1 MVMKK
6 NILLLFL
13 VFSNLLS
20 TAQFINATPPVAEKK
35 AHWRVIHNDSVADPY
50 FWMYDYFGK
59 GADSNLVVENLKAE
73 NNYLEKVMGNTT
85 AFQNQLF
92 NEIKSRIKEK
102 DEDVPVFKNGYYYYR
117 RTEPGNQYFKYCR
130 KKGSLQAKEEILLD
144 VDQMAIGHPYYNV
157 TGMEVSED
165 NLLLAF
171 AVDELSRLQYTIYI
185 KDLTTG
191 KILKDKI
198 DGTGGDP
205 CWANDNKTI
214 FYTSN
219 NQLTLLSEKIKR
231 HHLSEAQQKDVVV
244 YDEKDNSNYISVYK
258 SKNNEFIFIH
268 SEGTLSTEMHFIKA
282 DKPNENFKC
291 FQPRIKNVLYNV
303 YGIDN
308 KFLILTNKDGAKN
321 FKIMECSLKKTSSD
335 NWVDFMPHN
344 ENVLIE
350 KVEEF
355 NNYIILQER
364 ENGYEQLVI
373 KNLIDKTDYK
383 VDVNELDCSLS
394 LLASP
399 DFNGK
404 SFRYNFSS
412 LKTPST
418 VYEFDMIS
426 HKKLVLKKQQ
436 VLGGYNPA
444 EYTTERIMV
453 TARDGAKVPVSI
465 IYKNGFNKDGHAP
478 LLLYGYGSY
487 GYSTEAS
494 FSSSRLSLLN
504 RGFCFA
510 IAHIR
515 GGQEMGRA
523 WYEDGR
529 LLNKKNSFYDFIDCA
544 EYLTK
549 EKYTSSKHLYAMGRS
564 AGGLLMG
571 AVTTMAPEMWNGIIA
586 EVPFVDVI
594 NTMLDESIPLTTNE
608 FDEWGNP
615 KNKEY
620 YDYMNSYNPY
630 ENVKAVNY
638 PNILV
643 STGLHD
649 SQVQYFEPQKWVA
662 KLRAT
667 KTDNRLILLHT
678 NMNFGHGGASGRFDY
693 LKDVALNYTFLLT
706 LEGINK

>member
-1 MVMKK
+1 MRK
-6 NILLLFL
+6 LHLLFFANFL
-13 VFSNLLS
+13 PAIIL
-20 TAQFINATPPVAEKK
+20 AQFIESKPPVAPVKT
-35 AHWRVIHNDSVADPY
+35 HWRVIHNDSVADPY
-50 FWMYDYFGK
+50 YWMYDYFSK
-59 GADSNLVVENLKAE
+59 GPDSNLVLENLKAE
-73 NNYLEKVMGNTT
+73 NNYLENVMTNTR
-85 AFQNQLF
+85 AFQYQLF
-92 NEIKSRIKEK
+92 TEMKSRIKEK
-102 DEDVPVFKNGYYYYR
+102 DEDVPVYKNGYYYYH
-117 RTEPGNQYFKYCR
+117 RTQPGDQYFKYCR

-144 VDQMAIGHPYYNV
+144 VDQMAIGHPYYKV

-165 NLLLAF
+165 NRLLAF
-171 AVDELSRLQYTIYI
+171 AVDEVSRLQYSIYV
-185 KDLTTG
+185 KDLSTG
-191 KILKDKI
+191 KMLIDKV
-198 DGTGGDP
+198 DGTQGDP

-214 FYTSN
+214 FYTAN
-219 NQLTLLSEKIKR
+219 NQVTLLSEKIKR
-231 HHLSEAQQKDVVV
+231 HYLGEPQEKDAVV
-244 YDEKDNSNYISVYK
+244 YDEKDKSNYISVYK
-258 SKNNEFIFIH
+258 SKNKQFIFIK
-268 SEGTLSTEMHFIKA
+268 SEGTLSTEIHFIKA
-282 DKPNENFKC
+282 DKPTENFKC
-291 FQPRIKNVLYNV
+291 FQPRMKNVLYNV
-303 YGIDN
+303 FCIEN
-308 KFLILTNKDGAKN
+308 KFLILTNKDGARN
-321 FKIMECSLKKTSSD
+321 FKIMECSLKQTSSD
-335 NWVDFMPHN
+335 NWVDYLPHN

-350 KVEEF
+350 NIEEF
-355 NNYIILQER
+355 NNYIIIQER
-364 ENGYEQLVI
+364 ENGFEQLMV
-373 KNLIDKTDYK
+373 KSLNSDSSFK
-383 VDVNELDCSLS
+383 VVNDEYDCSLS
-394 LLASP
+394 LMSSP
-399 DFNGK
+399 DFNGNR
-404 SFRYNFSS
+404 FRYSFSS
-412 LKTPST
+412 LKTPNT
-418 VYEFDMIS
+418 IYEFDMIS

-444 EYTTERIMV
+444 DYTTERIMV
-453 TARDGAKVPVSI
+453 SSRDGSKVPVSI
-465 IYKNGFNKDGHAP
+465 IYKNGYNKDGNAP

-529 LLNKKNSFYDFIDCA
+529 LLKKKNSFYDFIDCA
-544 EYLTK
+544 EYLIK

-571 AVTTMAPEMWNGIIA
+571 AVTTMAPELWNGIIA

-594 NTMLDESIPLTTNE
+594 NTMLDENIPLTTNE

-615 KNKEY
+615 KYKEY

-630 ENVKAVNY
+630 ENIKATKY
-638 PNILV
+638 PHILV

-667 KTDNRLILLHT
+667 KTDDRLLLLHT

>member
-1 MVMKK
+1 MIKLHLAFFA
-6 NILLLFL
+6 III
-13 VFSNLLS
+13 S
-20 TAQFINATPPVAEKK
+20 TIASAQFTQTTPPVAPVKI
-35 AHWRVIHNDSVADPY
+35 HWRSIHNDSVADPY

-59 GADSNLVVENLKAE
+59 GPDSNLVVENLKAE
-73 NNYLEKVMGNTT
+73 NNYLEKVMSNTSY
-85 AFQNQLF
+85 FQNQLF
-92 NEIKSRIKEK
+92 NEMKSRIKEK
-102 DEDVPVFKNGYYYYR
+102 DEDVPVFNNGYYYYH

-144 VDQMAIGHPYYNV
+144 VDQMASGHPYYKV
-157 TGMEVSED
+157 SGMEVSED
-165 NLLLAF
+165 NHLLAF
-171 AVDELSRLQYTIYI
+171 AVDEISRLQYSIYI

-191 KILKDKI
+191 KILNDKV

-205 CWANDNKTI
+205 CWANNNKTI
-214 FYTSN
+214 FYTAN
-219 NQLTLLSEKIKR
+219 NQVTLLSEKIKR
-231 HHLSEAQQKDVVV
+231 HHLGEPQEKDDVV

-258 SKNNEFIFIH
+258 SKNNQFIFIK

-291 FQPRIKNVLYNV
+291 FQPRMKNVLYNV
-303 YGIDN
+303 SCIEN

-321 FKIMECSLKKTSSD
+321 FKIMECGLKKTTSD
-335 NWVDFMPHN
+335 NWVDYLPHN

-350 KVEEF
+350 NIEEF

-364 ENGYEQLVI
+364 ENGFEQLIV
-373 KNLIDKTDYK
+373 KSLIDNSIFK
-383 VDVNELDCSLS
+383 VVNDENDCSLS
-394 LLASP
+394 LLSSH

-404 SFRYNFSS
+404 TFRYNFSS
-412 LKTPST
+412 LKSPNT
-418 VYEFDMIS
+418 VYELDMVS

-436 VLGGYNPA
+436 VLGAYNPA
-444 EYTTERIMV
+444 DYTTERIMV
-453 TARDGAKVPVSI
+453 TARDGSKVPVSI
-465 IYKNGFNKDGHAP
+465 IYKNGFNKDGNSP

-529 LLNKKNSFYDFIDCA
+529 LLKKKNSFYDFIDCA
-544 EYLTK
+544 EYLIK

-571 AVTTMAPEMWNGIIA
+571 AVTTMAPDLWNGIIA

-594 NTMLDESIPLTTNE
+594 NTMLDENIPLTTNE

-630 ENVKAVNY
+630 ENIRATHY

-667 KTDNRLILLHT
+667 KKDNHLLLLHT

>member
-1 MVMKK
+1 MIKLHLAFFAV
-6 NILLLFL
+6 IIP
-13 VFSNLLS
+13 VIAS
-20 TAQFINATPPVAEKK
+20 AQFIASKPPIAEKK
-35 AHWRVIHNDSVADPY
+35 THWRELHNDSVADPY

-59 GADSNLVVENLKAE
+59 GPDSNLVVENLKAE
-73 NNYLEKVMGNTT
+73 NNYLENVMSNTA

-92 NEIKSRIKEK
+92 NEMKSRIKEK
-102 DEDVPVFKNGYYYYR
+102 DEDVPEFKNGYYYYH

-144 VDQMAIGHPYYNV
+144 VDQMAIGHPYFKV

-165 NLLLAF
+165 NRLLAF
-171 AVDELSRLQYTIYI
+171 AVDELSRLQYSIYV
-185 KDLTTG
+185 KDLSTG
-191 KILKDKI
+191 KILIDKV
-198 DGTGGDP
+198 DGTQGDP
-205 CWANDNKTI
+205 CWANDNKTV
-214 FYTSN
+214 FYTAN
-219 NQLTLLSEKIKR
+219 NQITLLSEKIKR
-231 HHLSEAQQKDVVV
+231 HHLGEAQQKDIVV

-258 SKNNEFIFIH
+258 SKNNQFIFIK

-291 FQPRIKNVLYNV
+291 FQPRMKNVLYNV
-303 YGIDN
+303 FCIEN
-308 KFLILTNKDGAKN
+308 KFLVLTNKDDAKN
-321 FKIMECSLKKTSSD
+321 FKIMECGLKKTSSD
-335 NWVDFMPHN
+335 TWLDYMPHN

-350 KVEEF
+350 NIEEF

-364 ENGYEQLVI
+364 ENGFEQLMV
-373 KNLIDKTDYK
+373 KSLNDNLLFK
-383 VDVNELDCSLS
+383 VVNDENDCSLS
-394 LLASP
+394 LLTSP
-399 DFNGK
+399 DFN
-404 SFRYNFSS
+404 SNTFRYNFSS
-412 LKTPST
+412 LKSPIT

-426 HKKLVLKKQQ
+426 HKKIVLKKQE
-436 VLGGYNPA
+436 VIGGYNPA
-444 EYTTERIMV
+444 DYTTERIMV

-465 IYKNGFNKDGHAP
+465 VYKNGFNKDGQAP

-529 LLNKKNSFYDFIDCA
+529 LLKKKNSFYDFIDCA
-544 EYLTK
+544 EYLIK
-549 EKYTSSKHLYAMGRS
+549 EKYTSSKHLYAMGRR

-571 AVTTMAPEMWNGIIA
+571 AVTTMAPNLWNGIIA

-594 NTMLDESIPLTTNE
+594 NTMLDENIPLTTNE

-620 YDYMNSYNPY
+620 YDYMKSYNPY
-630 ENVKAVNY
+630 ENIRTINY

-662 KLRAT
+662 KLRST
-667 KTDNRLILLHT
+667 KTDNHLLLLHT

-693 LKDVALNYTFLLT
+693 LRDVALNYCFLLS
-706 LEGINK
+706 LEGIRN

>member
-1 MVMKK
+1 MIKLHLAFFAV
-6 NILLLFL
+6 IIP
-13 VFSNLLS
+13 VIAS
-20 TAQFINATPPVAEKK
+20 AQFIASKPPIAEKK
-35 AHWRVIHNDSVADPY
+35 THWRVIHNDSVVDPY

-59 GADSNLVVENLKAE
+59 GANSNLVVENLKAE
-73 NNYLEKVMGNTT
+73 NNYLENVMINT
-85 AFQNQLF
+85 AVFQNQLF
-92 NEIKSRIKEK
+92 NEMKSRIKEK
-102 DEDVPVFKNGYYYYR
+102 DEDVPVYKNGYYYYR

-144 VDQMAIGHPYYNV
+144 VDQMAIGHPYYKV

-165 NLLLAF
+165 NRLLAF
-171 AVDELSRLQYTIYI
+171 AVDELSRLQYSIYV
-185 KDLTTG
+185 KDLTTE
-191 KILKDKI
+191 KILNDKV

-214 FYTSN
+214 FYTAN

-231 HHLSEAQQKDVVV
+231 HKLGELQQKDVVV
-244 YDEKDNSNYISVYK
+244 YDERDNSNYISVYK
-258 SKNNEFIFIH
+258 SKNNQFIFIK

-291 FQPRIKNVLYNV
+291 FQPRMKNVLYNV
-303 YGIDN
+303 FCIEN
-308 KFLILTNKDGAKN
+308 KFLVLTNKDDAKN
-321 FKIMECSLKKTSSD
+321 FKIMECGLKKTSSD
-335 NWVDFMPHN
+335 TWLDYMPHN

-350 KVEEF
+350 NIEEF

-364 ENGYEQLVI
+364 ENGFEQLMV
-373 KNLIDKTDYK
+373 KSLNDNLLFK
-383 VDVNELDCSLS
+383 VVNDENDCSLS
-394 LLASP
+394 LLNSP
-399 DFNGK
+399 DFN
-404 SFRYNFSS
+404 SNTFRYNFSS
-412 LKTPST
+412 LKSPIT

-426 HKKLVLKKQQ
+426 HKKIVLKKQE
-436 VLGGYNPA
+436 VIGGYNSA
-444 EYTTERIMV
+444 DYTTERIMV

-465 IYKNGFNKDGHAP
+465 VYKNGFNKDGNAP
-478 LLLYGYGSY
+478 LMLYGYGSY

-494 FSSSRLSLLN
+494 FSSSRLSLLD

-523 WYEDGR
+523 WYEEGR
-529 LLNKKNSFYDFIDCA
+529 LLKKKNSFYDFIDCA
-544 EYLTK
+544 EYLIK

-571 AVTTMAPEMWNGIIA
+571 AVTTMAPNLWNGIIA

-594 NTMLDESIPLTTNE
+594 NTMLDENIPLTTNE

-620 YDYMNSYNPY
+620 YDYMKSYNPY
-630 ENVKAVNY
+630 ENIRAINY

-667 KTDNRLILLHT
+667 KKDNNLLLLHT

>member
-1 MVMKK
+1 MIKLHLAFFA
-6 NILLLFL
+6 III
-13 VFSNLLS
+13 S
-20 TAQFINATPPVAEKK
+20 TIASAQFTQTTPPVAPVKI
-35 AHWRVIHNDSVADPY
+35 HWRSIHNDSVADPY

-59 GADSNLVVENLKAE
+59 GPDSNLVVENLKAE
-73 NNYLEKVMGNTT
+73 NNYLEKVMSNTSY
-85 AFQNQLF
+85 FQNQLF
-92 NEIKSRIKEK
+92 NEMKSRIKEK
-102 DEDVPVFKNGYYYYR
+102 DEDVPVFNNGYYYYH

-144 VDQMAIGHPYYNV
+144 VDQMAIGHPYYKV

-165 NLLLAF
+165 NRLLAF
-171 AVDELSRLQYTIYI
+171 AVDELSRLQYSIYV
-185 KDLTTG
+185 KDLSTG
-191 KILKDKI
+191 KILNDKVE
-198 DGTGGDP
+198 GTQGDP

-214 FYTSN
+214 FYTAN
-219 NQLTLLSEKIKR
+219 NQVTLLSEKIKR
-231 HHLSEAQQKDVVV
+231 HHLGEPQEKDDVV

-258 SKNNEFIFIH
+258 SKNNQFIFIK

-291 FQPRIKNVLYNV
+291 FQPRMKNVLYNV
-303 YGIDN
+303 SCIEN

-321 FKIMECSLKKTSSD
+321 FKIMECGLKKTTSD
-335 NWVDFMPHN
+335 NWVDYLPHN

-350 KVEEF
+350 NIEEF

-364 ENGYEQLVI
+364 ENGFEQLIV
-373 KNLIDKTDYK
+373 KSLIDNSIFK
-383 VDVNELDCSLS
+383 VVNDENDCSLS
-394 LLASP
+394 LLSSP

-404 SFRYNFSS
+404 TFRYNFSS
-412 LKTPST
+412 LKSPNT
-418 VYEFDMIS
+418 VYELDMVS

-436 VLGGYNPA
+436 VLGAYNPA
-444 EYTTERIMV
+444 DYTTERIMV
-453 TARDGAKVPVSI
+453 TARDGSKVPVSI
-465 IYKNGFNKDGHAP
+465 IYKNGFNKDGNSP

-529 LLNKKNSFYDFIDCA
+529 LLKKKNSFYDFIDCA
-544 EYLTK
+544 EYLIK

-571 AVTTMAPEMWNGIIA
+571 AVTTMAPDLWNGIIA

-594 NTMLDESIPLTTNE
+594 NTMLDENIPLTTNE

-630 ENVKAVNY
+630 ENIRATHY

-667 KTDNRLILLHT
+667 KKDNHLLLLHT

>member
-1 MVMKK
+1 MRKLYF
-6 NILLLFL
+6 ILTVAILP
-13 VFSNLLS
+13 VFSF
-20 TAQFINATPPVAEKK
+20 AQFNSATPPVAEKK
-35 AHWRVIHNDSVADPY
+35 SHWRVIHNDSIADPY

-59 GADSNLVVENLKAE
+59 GPDTSLVVENLKEE
-73 NNYLEKVMGNTT
+73 NAYLEKVMSNTLD
-85 AFQNQLF
+85 FRNQLF
-92 NEIKSRIKEK
+92 NEMKSRIKEK
-102 DEDVPVFKNGYYYYR
+102 DEDVPVFNNGYYYYH

-130 KKGSLQAKEEILLD
+130 KKESLKAKEEILLD

-165 NLLLAF
+165 NRLLAF
-171 AVDELSRLQYTIYI
+171 AVDELSRLQYSIYI

-191 KILKDKI
+191 KILNDKI

-231 HHLSEAQQKDVVV
+231 HHLGEPQQNDAIV
-244 YDEKDNSNYISVYK
+244 YDEKDNSNYISVFK
-258 SKNNEFIFIH
+258 SKNNQYILIK
-268 SEGTLSTEMHFIKA
+268 SEGTLSTEIEFINA
-282 DKPNENFKC
+282 NKPDENFKC
-291 FQPRIKNVLYNV
+291 FQPRMKNVLYNV
-303 YGIDN
+303 FCIDN
-308 KFLILTNKDGAKN
+308 KFLILTNKDDARN
-321 FKIMECSLKKTSSD
+321 FKIMQCGLNNTSS
-335 NWVDFMPHN
+335 NSWVDYLSHN
-344 ENVLIE
+344 DNILIE
-350 KVEEF
+350 NIEEF
-355 NNYIILQER
+355 NHHIILQER
-364 ENGYEQLVI
+364 ENGFEQIVVKNI
-373 KNLIDKTDYK
+373 KNKTEYK
-383 VDVNELDCSLS
+383 VADEEADCSVS
-394 LLASP
+394 INFTP
-399 DFNGK
+399 DFNSH

-412 LKTPST
+412 LKTPNT
-418 VYEFDMIS
+418 VYEFEMLS
-426 HKKLVLKKQQ
+426 GKKMVLKKQEII
-436 VLGGYNPA
+436 GGYNPA
-444 EYTTERIMV
+444 NYTTERIMV
-453 TARDGAKVPVSI
+453 TARDGIKVPVSL
-465 IYKNGFNKDGHAP
+465 IYKNGFNKNGEAP

-515 GGQEMGRA
+515 GGQEMGRK
-523 WYEDGR
+523 WYEDGK
-529 LLNKKNSFYDFIDCA
+529 LLKKKNSFYDFIDCA
-544 EYLTK
+544 EYLIN
-549 EKYTSSKHLYAMGRS
+549 EKYTSSTHLYAMGRS

-571 AVTTMAPEMWNGIIA
+571 AVTTMAPDLWNGIIA

-594 NTMLDESIPLTTNE
+594 NTMMDENIPLTTNE

-615 KNKEY
+615 NKKEY

-630 ENVKAVNY
+630 ENVKATNY
-638 PNILV
+638 PNMLV

-662 KLRAT
+662 KLRAM
-667 KTDNRLILLHT
+667 KKDNHLLMLHT

>member
-1 MVMKK
+1 MRK
-6 NILLLFL
+6 IHLLFIAIIL
-13 VFSNLLS
+13 PAIVH
-20 TAQFINATPPVAEKK
+20 AQFIESKPPVASVKN
-35 AHWRVIHNDSVADPY
+35 HWRVIHNDSVADPY

-59 GADSNLVVENLKAE
+59 GPDSNLVVENLKAE
-73 NNYLEKVMGNTT
+73 NNYLEKVMSNTV

-92 NEIKSRIKEK
+92 NEMKSRIKEK
-102 DEDVPVFKNGYYYYR
+102 DEDVPVYKNGYYYYH

-144 VDQMAIGHPYYNV
+144 VDQMASGHPYYNV
-157 TGMEVSED
+157 SGMEVSED
-165 NLLLAF
+165 NHLLAF
-171 AVDELSRLQYTIYI
+171 AVDEISRLQYSIYI

-191 KILKDKI
+191 KILNDKV

-214 FYTSN
+214 FYTAN

-231 HHLSEAQQKDVVV
+231 HHLGEAQQKDVVV

-258 SKNNEFIFIH
+258 SKNNQFIFIK

-282 DKPNENFKC
+282 DKPNENFNC

-303 YGIDN
+303 FCAAD
-308 KFLILTNKDGAKN
+308 KFFILTNKDGASN
-321 FKIMECSLKKTSSD
+321 FKTMECSLNKTMAD
-335 NWVDFMPHN
+335 NWIDFIPHN
-344 ENVLIE
+344 ENILLENI
-350 KVEEF
+350 EEF
-355 NNYIILQER
+355 NNYLVLQER
-364 ENGYEQLVI
+364 KSGYEQLVI
-373 KNLIDKTDYK
+373 KNLIDKSEHKVETDE
-383 VDVNELDCSLS
+383 DDCSLS
-394 LLASP
+394 MINSP
-399 DFNGK
+399 DYNNNFFRFN
-404 SFRYNFSS
+404 YSS
-412 LKTPST
+412 LKTPNT
-418 VYEFDMIS
+418 VFEYNLAS
-426 HKKLVLKKQQ
+426 HKRSILKKQEIQ
-436 VLGGYNPA
+436 GGYNPA
-444 EYTTERIMV
+444 DYTTERIMV
-453 TARDGAKVPVSI
+453 TARDGSKVPVSI
-465 IYKNGFNKDGHAP
+465 IYKNSFNKDGNAP

-529 LLNKKNSFYDFIDCA
+529 LLKKKNSFYDFIDCA
-544 EYLTK
+544 EYLIK

-571 AVTTMAPEMWNGIIA
+571 AVTTMAPDLWNGIIA

-594 NTMLDESIPLTTNE
+594 NTMLDENIPLTTNE

-630 ENVKAVNY
+630 ENVRAVNY

-662 KLRAT
+662 KLRAR
-667 KTDNRLILLHT
+667 KKDNHLLLLHT